1 MAGAARGALH
11 HVELWLPDDDA
22 AWASFTW
29 LLAALGYERTSTW
42 RTGSSWTLGPTYLVL
57 ETGPDVVGAH
67 ERRRPGVNHLA
78 FHAGTRADVDAL
90 TAAAPRRGWTLM
102 FADAHPFAGGPD
114 HYAAYLENAAG
125 FEVELVADDD
135 APPDG
140 TPA

>member
-1 MAGAARGALH
+1 MVGGARGALH

-29 LLAALGYERTSTW
+29 LLTALGYERTSTW

-57 ETGPDVVGAH
+57 ETGSDVVDEPH

-78 FHAGTRADVDAL
+78 FHAGTRRDVDAL
-90 TAAAPRRGWTLM
+90 TAGAGEHGWSLL
-102 FADAHPFAGGPD
+102 FPDAHPFAGGAD

-125 FEVELVADDD
+125 FEVELVATDD
-135 APPDG
+135 AEAA
-140 TPA
+140 TA